1 VAAITNTA
9 EHNFPAPP
17 EPDLTAE
24 QMMARAEALVP
35 ELVGRQAETE
45 ERSFYAE
52 DTHEWFARNGFYR
65 ILVPRRYGGYEFGI
79 ETFLR
84 VSMTLARGCPS
95 TGWMYCLGA
104 AHALMAATLFDEQA
118 QAELFSAGDF
128 ICPGT
133 GVPNGSAVRAGDG
146 GWMVNGTWPYCSGA
160 PYATHVMGEA
170 LISADDGRPPAP
182 LLFVA
187 PRSQWR
193 RLDDWGQQLG
203 LRGSGSHSITIG
215 NAYVP
220 GHLALPDVQY
230 LQLDVT
236 AGTPG
241 RTLHGNPEYG
251 GGLLAYVMM
260 VNASMAVGMA
270 QGALEVYENLLCQRS
285 TSVPPIVRRHE
296 NPDYQFWYG
305 DAVGMIG
312 AAEAA
317 LLNAIQQWHDTCA
330 AGPAAVTRES
340 DVRIAGICRHVI
352 KLCWE
357 AVEGYIMPTA
367 GSSSFR
373 HGERL
378 ERIWRDMSMLHS
390 HAGVSVLMPTVALR
404 ELGVKISQKA
414 PFASPSVSGISSQT
428 PQPVTERPSLNADPA

>member
-1 VAAITNTA
+1 MIALTNTA

-17 EPDLTAE
+17 EPGLTAE
-24 QMMARAEALVP
+24 QVVARAEAMVP

-52 DTHEWFARNGFYR
+52 DIHQHFTRNGFYR

-104 AHALMAATLFDEQA
+104 THALLAATLFGEQA

-133 GVPNGSAVRAGDG
+133 IIPGGSAVPAADG
-146 GWMVNGTWPYCSGA
+146 GWTVNGTWPYCSGA
-160 PYATHVMGEA
+160 PYATHFMGHA
-170 LISADDGRPPAP
+170 LISEGDGRPPS
-182 LLFVA
+182 LLFFVA

-203 LRGSGSHSITIG
+203 LRGSGSHSIVIENG
-215 NAYVP
+215 RIP
-220 GHLALPDVQY
+220 GYLALPGVHVAEV
-230 LQLDVT
+230 DVT

-241 RTLHGNPEYG
+241 RTLHDNPEYG
-251 GGLLAYVMM
+251 GGQLAYMNMEV
-260 VNASMAVGMA
+260 AALAVGMA
-270 QGALEVYENLLCQRS
+270 QGALEVYEDLLRQRS
-285 TSVPPIVRRHE
+285 TLVPPIVPRHE
-296 NPDYQFWYG
+296 SPDYQFWYG

-312 AAEAA
+312 TAEAA
-317 LLNAIQQWHDTCA
+317 LLNAVQQWHNTCA
-330 AGPAAVTRES
+330 TAPAAVTREW
-340 DVRIAGICRHVI
+340 DLRISAICRHVLR
-352 KLCWE
+352 LCWQ
-357 AVEGYIMPTA
+357 AVEGYLMPTA
-367 GSSSFR
+367 GSSSIR

-390 HAGVSVLMPTVALR
+390 HAGHSVLLPTIAVRDLAR
-404 ELGVKISQKA
+404 TITA
-414 PFASPSVSGISSQT
+414 
-428 PQPVTERPSLNADPA
+428 R